1 MPAKI
6 PRRPPLSIVMT
17 TFGLRTD
24 LGFPGPLPAAL
35 FVQAGLAL
43 GINEPAMRAA
53 LRRSVERGLLQD
65 RRVGRSVEYDLSPS
79 GSALVRQAGARMFD
93 PAALG
98 HSTGEWT
105 LLAFPTPPALRN
117 DRYQLG
123 TRLEWAGFGRLM
135 SNLWITPGRV
145 DASAILDY
153 ADPAEGQPA
162 AFEAVAITPTDV
174 ASLIER
180 VWDMAALRQAHDIFL
195 GRWEA
200 VEPSVDDQLPQ
211 LVELFDTWGDL
222 LRADPGLPAEH
233 LPPDWPATRSAREF
247 HRLRDALWNGARD
260 ELTRLLPRPAQR

>member
-1 MPAKI
+1 
-6 PRRPPLSIVMT
+6 MT

-24 LGFPGPLPAAL
+24 LGFPGPLPAGL
-35 FVQAGLAL
+35 FVQVGLAL

-79 GSALVRQAGARMFD
+79 GTALVRQAGARMFD

-153 ADPAEGQPA
+153 ADPAEVADVVADLASDA
-162 AFEAVAITPTDV
+162 ASYITGEIVVVDG
-174 ASLIER
+174 
-180 VWDMAALRQAHDIFL
+180 
-195 GRWEA
+195 GRMTLNYT
-200 VEPSVDDQLPQ
+200 V
-211 LVELFDTWGDL
+211 
-222 LRADPGLPAEH
+222 
-233 LPPDWPATRSAREF
+233 
-247 HRLRDALWNGARD
+247 
-260 ELTRLLPRPAQR
+260 